1 MVTQH
6 ILDQGWA
13 AQVLEGHWPA
23 FYPFSLPRL
32 LLITWITC
40 FQPIRGCN
48 TTIVCK
54 RTGRCGAAHSWM
66 DHKHPFLPQRSAEGW
81 RFDVLQRNSQ
91 KQKTCLTFELQISR
105 LSGTWTCSFCR
116 CSCSQSDRPSQ
127 SSKNWWSVEESLD
140 VWRRDIHL
148 QNFWLVK
155 WSEHCFWENP
165 KLQNLSRALI
175 GASERVHTK
184 HSSSRTAVWCLW
196 VMQEH
201 LQWSW
206 DHTV

>member
-1 MVTQH
+1 MELPTP
-6 ILDQGWA
+6 GWTISIHFFHKG
-13 AQVLEGHWPA
+13 QLRVEDLM
-23 FYPFSLPRL
+23 FF
-32 LLITWITC
+32 
-40 FQPIRGCN
+40 RGTAKN
-48 TTIVCK
+48 K
-54 RTGRCGAAHSWM
+54 
-66 DHKHPFLPQRSAEGW
+66 
-81 RFDVLQRNSQ
+81 
-91 KQKTCLTFELQISR
+91 KTCLTFELQISR

-175 GASERVHTK
+175 GAYERVHTK